1 MSPRC
6 DPHHFVAVTASTY
19 PDWVHTQRQVVDFAL
34 RRRSVLAA
42 VSAGRTGLDEVC
54 DAGPYLLQAAQFHG
68 RPGEAYCPICR
79 REPVTLVSWVFGE
92 RLGQVS
98 GSARTIEELE
108 RLAASQEEFTVH
120 EVEVC
125 RSCRW
130 NHLVRSYVLGRVP
143 EPRGTRRR
151 RRSAGS

>member
-1 MSPRC
+1 M
-6 DPHHFVAVTASTY
+6 
-19 PDWVHTQRQVVDFAL
+19 HTQRQVVDYAL

-42 VSAGRTGLDEVC
+42 VSGGRTGLDEVC
-54 DAGPYLLQAAQFHG
+54 DAGPYLLRAAQFHG
-68 RPGEAYCPICR
+68 RPSDVVCPVCR
-79 REPVTLVSWVFGE
+79 KEPLALVSWVFGE

-98 GSARTIEELE
+98 GSARTLDELE
-108 RLAASQEEFTVH
+108 RLAVAHDEFTVH

-125 RSCRW
+125 RTCRW

-151 RRSAGS
+151 RSAGS